1 VTALIVGTSDDRS
14 VADAMLYRIGDAE
27 ISADA
32 KEACNTFPA
41 GIRRIGYAI
50 DLVFVTE

>member
-32 KEACNTFPA
+32 ILHNALSTA
-41 GIRRIGYAI
+41 RIKPCCQH
-50 DLVFVTE
+50 ER